1 MTVAYGPGTQI
12 DHYEI
17 IRQLGFGGMSRVFLA
32 KDLKNEDQQVVLKF
46 PNEDM
51 IGNVAVFERYR
62 REAEIGSLLHHP
74 HVQLMLNTDEERS
87 EHYLV
92 VEYIKGRT
100 LRQVFEERDQKP
112 FPPVEAI
119 RLAIQIC
126 DALAYCHEH
135 GVLHRDIKPENIMV
149 LEDGSVKIID
159 FGVALLEGARRVTWR
174 GLSGTV
180 GTPDYMSPEQIK
192 GQRGTASSDIYAV
205 GVLLYEML
213 SGQTPFEG
221 ENVFAVMN
229 QHVSQDPP
237 SLLEANPALSPEL
250 ATVVMR
256 AIRRDPEKRYQN
268 MRDMLHDL
276 QNLDEVKPVN
286 YVPDKPGT
294 GRWGH
299 EFLYAGMIVLIILLL
314 IVALGFAAQFVNHV
328 PH

>member
-1 MTVAYGPGTQI
+1 MTTVYTPGARI

-17 IRQLGFGGMSRVFLA
+17 IRLLGHGGMNRVYLA
-32 KDLKNEDQQVVLKF
+32 RDIHSQQDVVLKF
-46 PNEDM
+46 PNDDL
-51 IGNVAVFERYR
+51 IGNIGVFERYK
-62 REAEIGSLLHHP
+62 REAEIGSRLNHPFVQHLLN
-74 HVQLMLNTDEERS
+74 VGEERQD
-87 EHYLV
+87 HYLV
-92 VEYIKGRT
+92 IEYVQGKT
-100 LRQVFEERDQKP
+100 LRQVLEEHAPNPLPQK
-112 FPPVEAI
+112 EAI
-119 RLAIQIC
+119 RITLQIC

-135 GVLHRDIKPENIMV
+135 GVYHRDIKPENIMI
-149 LEDGSVKIID
+149 LDDNNVKIID

-213 SGQTPFEG
+213 TGHTPFEG

-256 AIRRDPEKRYQN
+256 AVRRDPEKRYQN

-276 QNLDEVKPVN
+276 QNLDEVEPVK
-286 YVPDKPGT
+286 YVPDTPGT

-314 IVALGFAAQFVNHV
+314 IVALGFAAQFVNHA